1 MADSILFAG
10 RFRMAEALAAVTEL
24 AGPVTEDGAWG
35 AAWCYGNRLEHAR
48 SGKHPAND
56 PDFSKIGEIRTDM
69 VLFHVAPGERQGPRE
84 LLPFLR
90 REAERQWAF
99 CHSGRVRHP
108 ERIDTGGRIVDG
120 RNPGEKLFLHVLSQ
134 LDVDDPL
141 PSVERALEVLPGETD
156 LNFLMLSAD
165 MMVASCR
172 YDAAGD
178 EPDKAPRL
186 WYGSGESMRI
196 IATRPVAAADVGWDA
211 MANGTVCA
219 FSRKRW
225 EL

>member
-1 MADSILFAG
+1 MS
-10 RFRMAEALAAVTEL
+10 EALAAVTEL
-24 AGPVTEDGAWG
+24 AGPVTENGAWG
-35 AAWCYGNRLEHAR
+35 AAWCYGNRLETAR
-48 SGKHPAND
+48 SGRHPGAD
-56 PDFSKIGEIRTDM
+56 PEFAKVGEIRTDM
-69 VLFHVAPGERQGPRE
+69 VLFHVAPGERHGPRE

-99 CHSGRVRHP
+99 CHSGTVRHP

-120 RNPGEKLFLHVLSQ
+120 RSPSEKLFLHVLSQ
-134 LDVDDPL
+134 FDVDDPL

-172 YDAAGD
+172 YDTGEGD
-178 EPDKAPRL
+178 PDKAPKL
-186 WYGSGESMRI
+186 WYGTGESMRI

-211 MANGTVCA
+211 LANGSVYA
-219 FSRKRW
+219 LSRKRW